1 MFNKPQAVT
10 ALMCYFMHVC
20 AADLWDVVL
29 EELRVWLS
37 VNHGSVYAAGG
48 GCGGGGVG
56 VGEHTAAVSRGRT
69 QIPTRTSRDDARG
82 FSCQVDG
89 T

>member
-1 MFNKPQAVT
+1 
-10 ALMCYFMHVC
+10 MHVC

-37 VNHGSVYAAGG
+37 VNHGSVCAAGG
-48 GCGGGGVG
+48 GGGGGVGSVG

-82 FSCQVDG
+82 LSCQVNG